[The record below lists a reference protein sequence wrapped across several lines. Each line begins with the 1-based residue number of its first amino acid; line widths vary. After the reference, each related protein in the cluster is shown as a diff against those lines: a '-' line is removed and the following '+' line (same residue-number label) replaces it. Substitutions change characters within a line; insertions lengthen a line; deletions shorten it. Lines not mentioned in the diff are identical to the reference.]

1 MLSQCKSWAQRKTQI
16 VNFGPVPGV
25 VMKRWSRRKFMKAGV
40 VASIAISGGTA
51 ATLSSAHAEGRTRNL
66 RTALESRERD
76 LLRVVM
82 DEIIPA
88 GDGMPAASEVG
99 GVDYLDQLATRDKE
113 TAKELRES
121 LAALEELS
129 KKGFEGSFL
138 SLSRKQRV
146 ESLSSLEKRDAGAF
160 KALRGYVYEAY
171 YLQPRVQILIGY
183 ENHPTNQAGPHLKP
197 FDEAIL
203 AEVRKK
209 PKYYREV

>member
-1 MLSQCKSWAQRKTQI
+1 
-16 VNFGPVPGV
+16 
-25 VMKRWSRRKFMKAGV
+25 MKGGV

-51 ATLSSAHAEGRTRNL
+51 ATLSSRPAEGRTRYL
-66 RTALESRERD
+66 RTVFGSNERE
-76 LLRVVM
+76 LLRVAM

-99 GVDYLDQLATRDKE
+99 GVDYLDQLASRDKQTE
-113 TAKELRES
+113 KELRES
-121 LAALEELS
+121 LAALEGLS
-129 KKGFEGSFL
+129 EKDFEGSFL
-138 SLSRKQRV
+138 SLSHEKRM
-146 ESLSSLEKRDAGAF
+146 ESLSSLENKDPGAF
-160 KALRGYVYEAY
+160 KALREYVYEAY

-183 ENHPTNQAGPHLKP
+183 ESHPTNQAGPHLKP

>member
-1 MLSQCKSWAQRKTQI
+1 
-16 VNFGPVPGV
+16 
-25 VMKRWSRRKFMKAGV
+25 MKMWSRRKLMKGGI
-40 VASIAISGGTA
+40 VASIAMNGGTA
-51 ATLSSAHAEGRTRNL
+51 ARLFSAHDGRRTQNLGTATAEPEL
-66 RTALESRERD
+66 RERD
-76 LLRVVM
+76 LLRVTM

-99 GVDYLDQLATRDKE
+99 GVDYLEQLASRDKQ

-121 LAALEELS
+121 LSALERLS
-129 KKGFEGSFL
+129 KKRFNGSFL
-138 SLSRKQRV
+138 SLSHEQRM
-146 ESLSSLEKRDAGAF
+146 ESLSSLEKEDAGAF

-183 ENHPTNQAGPHLKP
+183 ESHPTNQGGPHLKP

-209 PKYYREV
+209 PKSYREV